1 MVELILNMDIG
12 YRSLK
17 QIFKNIVIV
26 FVSDNL
32 SQKINFIVELAILV
46 LSNFKTGSYLFYML
60 FDN

>member
-1 MVELILNMDIG
+1 MDIG

>member
-17 QIFKNIVIV
+17 QIKNIVIV

-46 LSNFKTGSYLFYML
+46 LSNFKTGSYLFYVL

>member
-1 MVELILNMDIG
+1 MDIG

-17 QIFKNIVIV
+17 QIFKNIVIVFV

-46 LSNFKTGSYLFYML
+46 LSNFKIGSYLFCML